1 MKINILLCYG
11 NFEKSNEEYRQY
23 IEMVVKESLENQAEK
38 LIVCGGNT
46 NNKTSNISEAE
57 TVRDYIT
64 EINPDL
70 KVELEDQSLTT
81 SQNLEFV
88 SKKINP
94 TDQITVYCDLAR
106 MAKVIWLSLAYLLHK
121 NRQETGN
128 ILFDFSRERKLKHF
142 NFENLSVKYFDFPSR
157 DKYLCIAQTFSSL
170 LEVEAIYDR
179 SLEDKITSQR
189 RTDFGI

>member
-1 MKINILLCYG
+1 
-11 NFEKSNEEYRQY
+11 
-23 IEMVVKESLENQAEK
+23 MVVKESLENQAEK